1 MVTYLTI
8 RFSTILL
15 LAVMFMVNFAS
26 GMLAGKL
33 MWTGKMSFKLGF
45 VVMIAVSLLTVAVMA
60 MLL

>member
-15 LAVMFMVNFAS
+15 LAVMFMVNFAA
-26 GMLAGKL
+26 GMLSSKLMFSGKL
-33 MWTGKMSFKLGF
+33 SFKLGF
-45 VVMIAVSLLTVAVMA
+45 VMMILVSLLTVAVMA